1 MLPAR
6 QRTKEGEQ
14 SRATWASWSRKWPH
28 TRGGAHTC
36 TMGWGGWQG
45 RTGWAA
51 LAWLSLLPAA
61 QSQYLKT
68 SKDELV
74 VEKYYEVQ
82 KAGTKDLENLIGE
95 HVGCPSALPTYLRT
109 TTAAC
114 YPYLNEKYNPQDGVL
129 LEAEFKPF
137 ADIDQYRCAG
147 GALLHTA
154 RAQHPA
160 PGRGRPTQ
168 LQKLLKKSPES
179 LSMSRCSIGIQ

>member
-1 MLPAR
+1 
-6 QRTKEGEQ
+6 
-14 SRATWASWSRKWPH
+14 
-28 TRGGAHTC
+28 
-36 TMGWGGWQG
+36 MGWGGWQG

-51 LAWLSLLPAA
+51 LAWLSSLPAA

-160 PGRGRPTQ
+160 APAAPAVPAAPTAPHATPTIAHHPPCPVS
-168 LQKLLKKSPES
+168 KSRVPRTTR
-179 LSMSRCSIGIQ
+179 LAFCSTHASSSATTAV